1 MCEVLVVDL
10 LVSFGCMCWSMR
22 AHIYICVCLLKMYV
36 CYYFLLGLVVTRRH
50 GLADRLRVLYGLRD
64 LFNWSAAAT
73 VSERLGLR
81 LRKFCSS
88 NGNIT
93 INTSVS
99 FSMRTSYSRLLLHGL
114 PWIDESIPRDLS
126 DIFYNSLESVLFLL
140 DWVRSAYR
148 IYVSKGRFEALQNE
162 WISISQN
169 WSYQL
174 STVSPIK

>member
-1 MCEVLVVDL
+1 
-10 LVSFGCMCWSMR
+10 MR

-99 FSMRTSYSRLLLHGL
+99 FSMRTSYSRLLLGCREL
-114 PWIDESIPRDLS
+114 TNPYLGIFPIYSITAWSLSFSYWIELGAPIEYMSRREDLKH
-126 DIFYNSLESVLFLL
+126 F
-140 DWVRSAYR
+140 RM
-148 IYVSKGRFEALQNE
+148 NE
-162 WISISQN
+162 
-169 WSYQL
+169 
-174 STVSPIK
+174 